1 MAENQQNDTPEVPD
15 AAAKPK
21 GPITTTLE
29 SPETWKRIV
38 KAEIAREHY
47 DKEFANRLK
56 KAVKGHQKPGFR
68 KGRTPKAV
76 VEKEMGDMLRMETI
90 EGLVPTAWMTGVIE
104 HKLSPITDPSLENL
118 EFGEE
123 GPLKFDLVVEVRP
136 NITVG
141 DVEGI
146 KVKRR
151 ASEVTDKDV
160 DDVLTRLQE
169 SRAAYEKVDR
179 VSETDDQISLDLVPG
194 AWEGQADEG
203 KVIAD
208 QKFVLG
214 AASNMPAFNEK
225 LLGVSAGDEKVV
237 EVVYPDDHPNE
248 SLKGQTIAFTCQVKE
263 VAAKVLPELT
273 DELAAE
279 VAGGKTLAEL
289 KEEIRSDLGKE
300 ADKRV
305 AQELDAQI
313 QAELIKR
320 HDVELPPSMIEKY
333 LESGLQEMQK
343 RNAQMG
349 RASSPEEEEE
359 YRTAGRPH
367 AEKALKGMMLLEEV
381 RQKEDI
387 KVTAED
393 VDERIEEVAAENSF
407 DVDKY
412 RDFVNSGD
420 EKERL
425 EYDLRER
432 KTYDF
437 LLSRAVIEDVS
448 ADTEVL
454 AAEEE

>member
-1 MAENQQNDTPEVPD
+1 M
-15 AAAKPK
+15 
-21 GPITTTLE
+21 
-29 SPETWKRIV
+29 
-38 KAEIAREHY
+38 
-47 DKEFANRLK
+47 
-56 KAVKGHQKPGFR
+56 
-68 KGRTPKAV
+68 
-76 VEKEMGDMLRMETI
+76 
-90 EGLVPTAWMTGVIE
+90 
-104 HKLSPITDPSLENL
+104 
-118 EFGEE
+118 
-123 GPLKFDLVVEVRP
+123 
-136 NITVG
+136 
-141 DVEGI
+141 
-146 KVKRR
+146 
-151 ASEVTDKDV
+151 
-160 DDVLTRLQE
+160 LTRLQE

-179 VSETDDQISLDLVPG
+179 VSEIDDQISLDLVPG
-194 AWEGQADEG
+194 AWGGQADEG
-203 KVIAD
+203 KVIED

-214 AASNMPAFNEK
+214 AASNMPAFNEN

-248 SLKGQTIAFTCQVKE
+248 SLKGKAISFTCQVKE
-263 VAAKVLPELT
+263 VAAKVLPDLT

-289 KEEIRSDLGKE
+289 KEEIRTDLGKE

-305 AQELDAQI
+305 VQELDAQI